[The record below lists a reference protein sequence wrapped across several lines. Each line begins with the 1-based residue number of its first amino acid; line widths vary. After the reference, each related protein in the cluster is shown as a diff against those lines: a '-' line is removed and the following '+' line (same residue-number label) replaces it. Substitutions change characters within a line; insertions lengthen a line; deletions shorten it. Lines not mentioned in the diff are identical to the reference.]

1 MEMIV
6 EAGGLKVSG
15 VASTGEEALGY
26 LDKTVP
32 SMLLVDV
39 SLPNMNG
46 LDLAETVRQ
55 RWPDVRLIVLSGHAD
70 QLHVSRA
77 LSAGVDGFVVKGNP
91 EEILDAIHRVLRGE
105 RYLSASVRSS
115 DR

>member
-15 VASTGEEALGY
+15 VASTGEEAIGY
-26 LDKTVP
+26 LNKAVP

-46 LDLAETVRQ
+46 LDLAETVRR
-55 RWPDVRLIVLSGHAD
+55 RWPVLSGHAD

-77 LSAGVDGFVVKGNP
+77 MSAGVDGFVVKGNP
-91 EEILDAIHRVLRGE
+91 EEILDAIHRVLNGE
-105 RYLSASVRSS
+105 RYVSASVRPSG
-115 DR
+115 R